1 MTVCFAIETP
11 IDLAG
16 NGGTSEARCS
26 RIVNPARPGTEMPA
40 TPPIGGGDPAVA
52 IRGPERFLPIAPAQR
67 RRALYRLVDTLVTFA
82 VIGGFAAALV
92 GMAGEFH
99 RGSSSPATSATEADA
114 TGPLTPHVATSTGA
128 SLPTGP
134 RAV

>member
-11 IDLAG
+11 NRTVGNAG
-16 NGGTSEARCS
+16 IPEARCS
-26 RIVNPARPGTEMPA
+26 RIVNAARPETETPA
-40 TPPIGGGDPAVA
+40 TPPIGAGDPAVA
-52 IRGPERFLPIAPAQR
+52 IRGPERLLPIAPAQR

-92 GMAGEFH
+92 GMAGEFYG
-99 RGSSSPATSATEADA
+99 GSSPLATSATEADA
-114 TGPLTPHVATSTGA
+114 TGLLTPNVATSTGA
-128 SLPTGP
+128 SLPTGA